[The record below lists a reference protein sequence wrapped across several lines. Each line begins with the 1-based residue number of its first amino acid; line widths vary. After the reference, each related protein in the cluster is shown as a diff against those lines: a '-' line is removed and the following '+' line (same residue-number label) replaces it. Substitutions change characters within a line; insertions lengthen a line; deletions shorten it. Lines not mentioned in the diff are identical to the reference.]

1 MKKMIMVA
9 AVALA
14 AISVNA
20 ATTTWSWSTGS
31 SILKAGYTGN
41 GTSSEVLS
49 GMTVYLLAT
58 SATSTSDFS
67 AQTALLAGIRDGS
80 ITAATLDALASA
92 KTDAAGKITT
102 SNAVTF
108 NRTDVEVGS
117 NTFYYEVVFSEDG
130 QFVYLSGNTK
140 VVALDEGK
148 TASIST
154 ASGASTQLR
163 DATGESAFV
172 NAGWYAAVPE
182 PTSGLLLLL
191 GMAGLA
197 LRRKRA

>member
-1 MKKMIMVA
+1 
-9 AVALA
+9 
-14 AISVNA
+14 
-20 ATTTWSWSTGS
+20 
-31 SILKAGYTGN
+31 
-41 GTSSEVLS
+41 
-49 GMTVYLLAT
+49 MTVYLLAT
-58 SATSTSDFS
+58 SATSTSDYS

-92 KTDAAGKITT
+92 KTDADGKILT

-130 QFVYLSGNTK
+130 QFVYLSGNAK
-140 VVALDEGK
+140 VVAQDEGK
-148 TASIST
+148 TAPIT
-154 ASGASTQLR
+154 TTSGASTQLR
-163 DATGESAFV
+163 DPTGESAFV